1 MKRILKQNSIIWLC
15 CLTVFLAGCTNVAIT
30 GRKQLN
36 LVPDS
41 LINSMALSEYNSFL
55 KSPETK
61 LSTDPEKTA
70 MVQRVGVRIAD
81 AVERYMSQNFMSD
94 RIAGYKWEFNLV
106 ESEEKNAW
114 CMPGGKVVV
123 YTGILKL
130 TQDDAGLAV
139 VMGHEI
145 AHAIAKHGAERM
157 SQALLVTAGGVA
169 LDVSMEDESSG
180 KRQAFLAAY
189 GLGTTV
195 GLMLPYSRTH
205 EKEADRLGLIFMAMA
220 GYDPQTAVAFWER
233 MAADKEGSQIPEF
246 LSTHPA
252 DQTRIQN
259 IKNYLYEAMPYY
271 NKAIQQNPQWS
282 SQESTQDTQKLGV
295 YGL

>member
-1 MKRILKQNSIIWLC
+1 MKRTHQQYLIVWMCFLS
-15 CLTVFLAGCTNVAIT
+15 VFLAGCTDVAIT

-41 LINSMALSEYNSFL
+41 LINSMALSEYTAFL
-55 KSPETK
+55 DSPETN

-81 AVERYMSQNFMSD
+81 AVERYMNANGMSD

-106 ESEEKNAW
+106 ESKDKNAW
-114 CMPGGKVVV
+114 AMPGGKVVV
-123 YTGILKL
+123 YTGIMEV

-145 AHAIAKHGAERM
+145 AHAIAKHGSERM
-157 SQALLVTAGGVA
+157 SQALLIAGGGIA
-169 LDVSMEDESSG
+169 LDASMEDSKS
-180 KRQAFLAAY
+180 KTAFLTAY

-195 GLMLPYSRTH
+195 GVMLPYSRTH

-220 GYDPQTAVAFWER
+220 GYDPQAAVAFWQR
-233 MAADKEGSQIPEF
+233 MAESKDGAGVPEF

-252 DQTRIQN
+252 DQTRIEN
-259 IKNYLYEAMPYY
+259 IQNYLYEAMPYY
-271 NKAIQQNPQWS
+271 NRTLQNSGQ
-282 SQESTQDTQKLGV
+282 SQGEPGTLGV

>member
-1 MKRILKQNSIIWLC
+1 MKRFLQRNIVVWMC
-15 CLTVFLAGCTNVAIT
+15 FLTVLLAGCTDVAIT

-41 LINSMALSEYNSFL
+41 VVNSMALSEYNAFL
-55 KSPETK
+55 QSPETK
-61 LSTDPEKTA
+61 LSDDPEKTA
-70 MVQRVGVRIAD
+70 MVQRVGTRIAD
-81 AVERYMSQNFMSD
+81 AVERYMNENYMSD
-94 RIAGYKWEFNLV
+94 RIAGYNWEFKLV
-106 ESEEKNAW
+106 ESKEKNAW

-123 YTGILKL
+123 YTGILEIA
-130 TQDDAGLAV
+130 QDDAGLAV

-169 LDVSMEDESSG
+169 LESSMEDSKNRE
-180 KRQAFLAAY
+180 AFLTAY
-189 GLGTTV
+189 GLGATV

-220 GYDPQTAVAFWER
+220 GYDPQVAVAFWER
-233 MAADKEGSQIPEF
+233 MKAEKDGAGVPEF

-252 DQTRIQN
+252 DETRIEN

-271 NKAIQQNPQWS
+271 NRAIQQQQQQS
-282 SQESTQDTQKLGV
+282 SQQPIQESEKLGV

>member
-1 MKRILKQNSIIWLC
+1 MKRKLQQYIITAV
-15 CLTVFLAGCTNVAIT
+15 CLLTLFAAGCTNVAIT

-36 LVPDS
+36 IVPDS
-41 LINSMALSEYNSFL
+41 IVNSMALSEYNSFL
-55 KSPETK
+55 GSPGTK

-70 MVQRVGVRIAD
+70 MVQRVGTRIAD
-81 AVERYMSQNFMSD
+81 AVERYMKENGMSD

-106 ESEEKNAW
+106 QSDEKNAW

-123 YTGILKL
+123 YTGILPL

-157 SQALLVTAGGVA
+157 SQGLLITLGGIG
-169 LDVSMEDESSG
+169 LE
-180 KRQAFLAAY
+180 QAMKDKPEATRNLFLTSY
-189 GLGTTV
+189 GVGATV
-195 GLMLPYSRTH
+195 GVLLPYSRTQ

-233 MAADKEGSQIPEF
+233 MAADKDGSQTPEF

-252 DQTRIQN
+252 DATRIQN

-271 NKAIQQNPQWS
+271 NRAIQNAGQS
-282 SQESTQDTQKLGV
+282 SQQSKPKSDKLGV

>member
-1 MKRILKQNSIIWLC
+1 MKRTLQQNIVILA
-15 CLTVFLAGCTNVAIT
+15 CLLMVFLAGCTDVAIT

-41 LINSMALSEYNSFL
+41 IINSMALSEYNDFL

-61 LSTDPEKTA
+61 LSTDAEKTA
-70 MVQRVGVRIAD
+70 MVERVGTRIAA
-81 AVERYMSQNFMSD
+81 AVERYMNENYMND

-106 ESEEKNAW
+106 DSEEKNAW
-114 CMPGGKVVV
+114 AMPGGKVVV
-123 YTGILKL
+123 YTGILEIA
-130 TQDDAGLAV
+130 QDDAGLAV

-169 LDVSMEDESSG
+169 LDTAMKDESSG
-180 KRQAFLAAY
+180 KRTAFLTAY
-189 GLGTTV
+189 GVGTTV

-205 EKEADRLGLIFMAMA
+205 ENEADRLGLIFMAMA
-220 GYDPQTAVAFWER
+220 GYNPETAVGFWER
-233 MAADKEGSQIPEF
+233 MAADKEGAQIPEF

-252 DQTRIQN
+252 GETRIQN
-259 IKNYLYEAMPYY
+259 IKNNLYEAMPYY
-271 NKAIQQNPQWS
+271 NKS
-282 SQESTQDTQKLGV
+282 LQESGQPAPAQNADNLGV

>member
-1 MKRILKQNSIIWLC
+1 MKRIRQQKIVVLA
-15 CLTVFLAGCTNVAIT
+15 CLLMVFLAGCTNVAIT

-41 LINSMALSEYNSFL
+41 IINSMALSEYSAFL

-61 LSTDPEKTA
+61 LSTDAEKTA
-70 MVQRVGVRIAD
+70 MVQRVGARIAD
-81 AVERYMSQNFMSD
+81 AVERYMNENYMND

-106 ESEEKNAW
+106 DSKEKNAW
-114 CMPGGKVVV
+114 AMPGGKVVV
-123 YTGILKL
+123 YTGILEIAEN
-130 TQDDAGLAV
+130 DEGLAV

-157 SQALLVTAGGVA
+157 SQTLLVVAGGVA
-169 LDVSMEDESSG
+169 LDQAMKDDSSG
-180 KRQAFLAAY
+180 RRTAFMTAY
-189 GLGTTV
+189 GIGTTV
-195 GLMLPYSRTH
+195 GIMLPYSRTH
-205 EKEADRLGLIFMAMA
+205 ENEADRLGLIFMAMA
-220 GYDPQTAVAFWER
+220 GYNPEAAVGFWER
-233 MAADKEGSQIPEF
+233 MAADKEGAQVPEF

-252 DQTRIQN
+252 GETRIQN

-271 NKAIQQNPQWS
+271 NRAM
-282 SQESTQDTQKLGV
+282 QESGQTTAPQNTEKLGV